1 MDKNNFENEIYSKKI
16 FLLNKLFYIIT
27 HQSFNFRNLNDL
39 DNLINRFV
47 DLSDSIKQPK
57 DEMKLKNI
65 KRKFDTNK
73 WLNKV

>member
-1 MDKNNFENEIYSKKI
+1 MDKKNYENEIYSKKI
-16 FLLNKLFYIIT
+16 FLLNKLIYIIT

-57 DEMKLKNI
+57 DEMMLKNI
-65 KRKFDTNK
+65 KKRI
-73 WLNKV
+73 

>member
-1 MDKNNFENEIYSKKI
+1 MDKNNFDNEIYSKKI

-47 DLSDSIKQPK
+47 DLSDSIGKPK
-57 DEMKLKNI
+57 EEMMLKNI
-65 KRKFDTNK
+65 KKRI
-73 WLNKV
+73 

>member
-1 MDKNNFENEIYSKKI
+1 MDKKNFENEIYSKKI

-47 DLSDSIKQPK
+47 DLSDSIVKPK
-57 DEMKLKNI
+57 DEMMLKNI
-65 KRKFDTNK
+65 KKRI
-73 WLNKV
+73 

>member
-1 MDKNNFENEIYSKKI
+1 MDKKNYENEIYSKKI
-16 FLLNKLFYIIT
+16 FLLNKLFHIIT

-39 DNLINRFV
+39 DSLINRFI

-65 KRKFDTNK
+65 RKER
-73 WLNKV
+73 

>member
-27 HQSFNFRNLNDL
+27 NQSFNFRNLNDL
-39 DNLINRFV
+39 DNLINRFI

-57 DEMKLKNI
+57 DEMMLKNI
-65 KRKFDTNK
+65 KKRI
-73 WLNKV
+73 

>member
-39 DNLINRFV
+39 DNLINRFI

-65 KRKFDTNK
+65 KREFDTNK
-73 WLNKV
+73 

>member
-1 MDKNNFENEIYSKKI
+1 MDKKNFENEIYSKKI

-47 DLSDSIKQPK
+47 DLSDSIVKPK
-57 DEMKLKNI
+57 DEMMLKNI
-65 KRKFDTNK
+65 RKIK
-73 WLNKV
+73 